1 MVKSLI
7 VVLRKLKIL
16 HKCTKTDL
24 RTEKYVCSDLG
35 SEYLL
40 WGFDQNG
47 LQIREIKSMCSKYT
61 VTLDVWNEKQEFSS
75 YFKVLCSF
83 FYYRICD
90 CNLVAKVIQWQMC
103 FYASENIYWN
113 QKAAGCISCSNSPLV
128 SLQRFSFFVSLF

>member
-24 RTEKYVCSDLG
+24 QTEKYVCSDLG

-40 WGFDQNG
+40 WGFDQND
-47 LQIREIKSMCSKYT
+47 LQIWEIKSMCSKYT
-61 VTLDVWNEKQEFSS
+61 ITLDVWNEKQNFSS
-75 YFKVLCSF
+75 YFKVVCAF

-90 CNLVAKVIQWQMC
+90 CNL
-103 FYASENIYWN
+103 FASYSVTNVLLCIWKYLLKSESSRIYIVFW
-113 QKAAGCISCSNSPLV
+113 S
-128 SLQRFSFFVSLF
+128 SLGILTEDFPFC